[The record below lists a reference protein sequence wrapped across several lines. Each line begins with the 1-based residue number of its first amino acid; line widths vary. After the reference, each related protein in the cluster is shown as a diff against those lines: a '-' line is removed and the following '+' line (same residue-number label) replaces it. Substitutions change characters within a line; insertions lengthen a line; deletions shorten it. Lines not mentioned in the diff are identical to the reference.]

1 MIEKRGRGQPKFE
14 PTQEQRNQ
22 VKLMKALA
30 KSLPNSNAAPKTL
43 VIGRRRTAS
52 IPIEHRPGRSAL
64 TGDVRDG
71 PNGMRSALS
80 MSSIRY
86 CEVARWLSAFRT
98 YS

>member
-30 KSLPNSNAAPKTL
+30 KPLPNSNAAPKTL

-52 IPIEHRPGRSAL
+52 IPIEHRPNRSAL
-64 TGDVRDG
+64 TGDVRG
-71 PNGMRSALS
+71 RSQWHAKRPLHVVDQ
-80 MSSIRY
+80 I
-86 CEVARWLSAFRT
+86 L
-98 YS
+98 